1 MIMEDPVVEL
11 DERTTRNTR
20 SAFLPEGFVE
30 NHLDLETQKR
40 IAVQNL
46 NKISFVIAPDGKR
59 AISAEEIKSPEH
71 REILEASLKALLG
84 ERIDNAPYLASSE
97 GVLGLGGSNFA
108 EIPAPANIKALAEA
122 GVKDFADAL
131 GISQSTH
138 AARVR

>member
-1 MIMEDPVVEL
+1 MIIEEPVVEL
-11 DERTTRNTR
+11 DERTTHNTR

-30 NHLDLETQKR
+30 NHLDHETQKR

-46 NKISFVIAPDGKR
+46 NQTKFLISPDGKM

-71 REILEASLKALLG
+71 REILEASLRTLLG
-84 ERIDNAPYLASSE
+84 ERLHNEPYLVQSE
-97 GVLGLGGSNFA
+97 GVLGFSGNNFA
-108 EIPAPANIKALAEA
+108 QIPAPANIKALAEA

-131 GISQSTH
+131 GIDRQSH